1 MIMDIKTEEAKEDK
15 FFERKIIRFSVRT
28 AANETAKR
36 EDIKKTLREKH
47 PEGFLIIY
55 TMKNS
60 YGKREINGVVHIYKD
75 EAHAKRI
82 VQKHILKKNGVVY
95 AEQKP
100 KEEAK

>member
-1 MIMDIKTEEAKEDK
+1 MELKTEEAKEDR
-15 FFERKIIRFSVRT
+15 FFERKIIKFSVKT
-28 AANETAKR
+28 ASKETVKR
-36 EDIKKTLREKH
+36 DEIKKKLQEKF

-55 TMKNS
+55 TMRNS
-60 YGKREINGVVHIYKD
+60 YGKRELDGVAHIYKD

>member
-1 MIMDIKTEEAKEDK
+1 MEIKTEEAKEDK
-15 FFERKIIRFSVRT
+15 FFNRKIIKFSVKT
-28 AANETAKR
+28 GEKEIAKR
-36 EDIKKTLREKH
+36 EDIKKKLHEEN

-55 TMKNS
+55 TMRNS
-60 YGKREINGVVHIYKD
+60 YGKRELKGVAHVYKD